1 MLWSICVGGL
11 SVFRNVNWS
20 IGMDPVQLARL
31 AGVVGAAGF
40 VLLEVFQ
47 WLAFAYAERDRWSC

>member
-1 MLWSICVGGL
+1 
-11 SVFRNVNWS
+11 
-20 IGMDPVQLARL
+20 MDPVELARL
-31 AGVVGAAGF
+31 AGVVGVCAL

>member
-1 MLWSICVGGL
+1 ME
-11 SVFRNVNWS
+11 
-20 IGMDPVQLARL
+20 PVELARL
-31 AGVVGAAGF
+31 AGFVGTAGF

>member
-1 MLWSICVGGL
+1 
-11 SVFRNVNWS
+11 
-20 IGMDPVQLARL
+20 MDPVQLARL
-31 AGVVGAAGF
+31 AGVVGVFAV

>member
-1 MLWSICVGGL
+1 MEPL
-11 SVFRNVNWS
+11 
-20 IGMDPVQLARL
+20 QLARL
-31 AGVVGAAGF
+31 AGSVGAAGF